1 MALAYLGRLDEAMR
15 EGERVVAAVPFS
27 QDAYT
32 GAYYQHMLVRIYI
45 LAGEPVVSARLL
57 AGLVL
62 GSAACALHHPPDTKR
77 PALREL
83 AAGRHLEIGVAVSAG
98 ALRDDPLYREWLGRE
113 FSLLSTENAFK
124 FGPLRPARNRYD
136 FRDADAIVA
145 FAQSHRMRIR
155 GHTLVWK
162 RQLPEWLTD
171 ETFTR
176 EELLAILHEHI
187 LRVVGRYRGRV
198 YAWDV
203 VNEALRNA
211 VPEGAGLDEA
221 MRPTL
226 WFKGIGSDYIEL
238 AFRWAHEADPGALL
252 FYNEAGAE
260 ALGPR
265 SDAVY
270 ALVRRLLERG
280 VPLHG
285 IGLQMHLAAK
295 APPDTASVA
304 ANMRRLAALGLDI
317 HVTEMDVALAG
328 AAGVPAEQLATQAA
342 VYRDVLRTCLSVS
355 RCTAFVM
362 WGMTDRYTWRYPD
375 TPLVLDR
382 SYQPKPAF
390 EALKAVLSD
399 SAVQA
404 P

>member
-1 MALAYLGRLDEAMR
+1 M
-15 EGERVVAAVPFS
+15 
-27 QDAYT
+27 
-32 GAYYQHMLVRIYI
+32 
-45 LAGEPVVSARLL
+45 
-57 AGLVL
+57 L
-62 GSAACALHHPPDTKR
+62 GSAACALPHPPDTGG

-98 ALRDDPLYREWLGRE
+98 ALRDDRLYRHWLARE
-113 FSLLSTENAFK
+113 FSLLSTENALK

-145 FAQSHRMRIR
+145 FAGSHRMRIR

-162 RQLPEWLTD
+162 RQLPEWLTN
-171 ETFTR
+171 EAFTR
-176 EELLAILHEHI
+176 EELLAILREHI

-203 VNEALRNA
+203 VNEALRDA
-211 VPEGAGLDEA
+211 VPEGTLDQA
-221 MRPTL
+221 LRPTL
-226 WFKGIGSDYIEL
+226 WLRGIGPEYIEL

-285 IGLQMHLAAK
+285 IGLQMHMTAE

-342 VYRDVLRTCLSVS
+342 IYRDVLRTCLSVT

-382 SYQPKPAF
+382 SYRPKPAF
-390 EALKAVLSD
+390 EALKAVLSA
-399 SAVQA
+399 SAPAA

>member
-1 MALAYLGRLDEAMR
+1 MSGRSALL
-15 EGERVVAAVPFS
+15 S
-27 QDAYT
+27 
-32 GAYYQHMLVRIYI
+32 
-45 LAGEPVVSARLL
+45 

-62 GSAACALHHPPDTKR
+62 GSAACALHHPPGNGSA
-77 PALREL
+77 ALREL
-83 AAGRHLEIGVAVSAG
+83 AAGRHLDVGVAVSAG
-98 ALRDDPLYREWLGRE
+98 ALREDPLYREWLGRE

-162 RQLPEWLTD
+162 RQLPEWLTN
-171 ETFTR
+171 EAFTR
-176 EELLAILHEHI
+176 EELLAILRGHI
-187 LRVVGRYRGRV
+187 LHVVGRYRGRV

-203 VNEALRNA
+203 VNEALRD
-211 VPEGAGLDEA
+211 VLPEGAGLDEA

-226 WFKGIGSDYIEL
+226 WLRGIGPEYIEL
-238 AFRWAHEADPGALL
+238 AFRWAHEADSGALL

-285 IGLQMHLAAK
+285 VGLQMHIAAE

-342 VYRDVLRTCLSVS
+342 IYRSVLKTCLSVT

-375 TPLVLDR
+375 IPLVLDR
-382 SYQPKPAF
+382 SYRPKPAF
-390 EALKAVLSD
+390 GALREALSD
-399 SAVQA
+399 SAAQA

>member
-1 MALAYLGRLDEAMR
+1 MGCHLNLLGARLHANGPIPALALS
-15 EGERVVAAVPFS
+15 ERAV
-27 QDAYT
+27 
-32 GAYYQHMLVRIYI
+32 
-45 LAGEPVVSARLL
+45 LL
-57 AGLVL
+57 SAGLVL
-62 GSAACALHHPPDTKR
+62 GSAACALHHPTATGA

-98 ALRDDPLYREWLGRE
+98 ALRDDPLYRQWLGRE
-113 FSLLSTENAFK
+113 FSLVSTENAFK

-145 FAQSHRMRIR
+145 FAGSHHMRVR

-162 RQLPEWLTD
+162 RQLPGWLTD
-171 ETFTR
+171 GVFTR
-176 EELLAILHEHI
+176 DELFAILREHI
-187 LRVVGRYRGRV
+187 LHVVGRYRGRI

-203 VNEALRNA
+203 VNEALRDSLPVGA
-211 VPEGAGLDEA
+211 DVEGTL
-221 MRPTL
+221 RPNF
-226 WFKGIGSDYIEL
+226 WFRGIGPEYIEL

-285 IGLQMHLAAK
+285 VGLQMHLAAQ

-304 ANMRRLAALGLDI
+304 ANMRRLAALGLEI
-317 HVTEMDVALAG
+317 QVTEMDVALAK
-328 AAGVPAEQLATQAA
+328 AGGTPDEQLAQQAA
-342 VYRDVLRTCLSVS
+342 IYRDVLRTCLSVT

-375 TPLVLDR
+375 IPLVLDR
-382 SYQPKPAF
+382 SYRPKPAF
-390 EALKAVLSD
+390 GALQQALRD
-399 SAVQA
+399 SAARA